1 MKMSNELISV
11 KDFIL
16 KFKGWWAASL
26 GIVVALIVGIVIG
39 VFIVEG
45 KIINDC
51 KFLNAFR
58 IGDQGYTCQRR
69 I

>member
-1 MKMSNELISV
+1 MKMSNELINM
-11 KDFIL
+11 KDFVL

-26 GIVVALIVGIVIG
+26 GIVVALILGIIIG
-39 VFIVEG
+39 ILVVES

-58 IGDQGYTCQRR
+58 IGDQGYNCQRR